1 MKKVFCTFVMLTAF
15 SFCAFADGPD
25 DTDDHYDAQFI
36 LTDCGTEHQIPANS
50 TEEQA
55 IEWLN
60 RYTEED
66 CH

>member
-1 MKKVFCTFVMLTAF
+1 MKKLFSTVTLLMAFAF
-15 SFCAFADGPD
+15 SAFAGEPD
-25 DTDDHYDAQFI
+25 TEDHYDAQFI
-36 LTDCGTEHQIPANS
+36 VTDCGTEHQIPANS

-60 RYTEED
+60 HYTEED